1 MKNTFRLCAD
11 PDQKEKDWLYHFIFN
26 VIARSTN
33 KAEITELERLKNPSV
48 KMLKD
53 LGRTFWVEF
62 WATS

>member
-33 KAEITELERLKNPSV
+33 KAEITELERLKNPSI
-48 KMLKD
+48 KMTAYL
-53 LGRTFWVEF
+53 
-62 WATS
+62 